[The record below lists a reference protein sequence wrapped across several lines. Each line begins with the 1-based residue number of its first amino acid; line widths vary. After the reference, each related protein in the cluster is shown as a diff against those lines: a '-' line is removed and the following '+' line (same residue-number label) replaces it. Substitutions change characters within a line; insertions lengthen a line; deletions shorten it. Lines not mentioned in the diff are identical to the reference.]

1 MNRDKQT
8 GGFLLLR
15 GRSIMIYL
23 PAETLDF
30 CTISLKMGW
39 LMKWAKLAQY
49 DSEKQNAPVQTLFP
63 QSPPQRCS

>member
-1 MNRDKQT
+1 
-8 GGFLLLR
+8 
-15 GRSIMIYL
+15 MIYL